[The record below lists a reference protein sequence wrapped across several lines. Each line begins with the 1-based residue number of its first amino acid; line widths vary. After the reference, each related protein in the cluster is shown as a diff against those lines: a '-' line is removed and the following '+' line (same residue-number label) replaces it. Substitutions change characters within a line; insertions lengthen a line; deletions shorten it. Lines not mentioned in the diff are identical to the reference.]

1 MGLVD
6 VRKPSSTEQRAE
18 LIAEAVDRKCN
29 FRTSMLPHMI
39 CNTELHTHLKGHNES
54 NNQIM
59 QIMHTMYIMQIF
71 TCSASRMNNY
81 SYPGCRFSLRSRP
94 WTTLCTVNT
103 IRVNTQTFCMP
114 PSTDSHVDLS
124 IHQFIKPLFVAGL
137 LYWLVEELHS
147 PRQNDL
153 VQ

>member
-6 VRKPSSTEQRAE
+6 VRKPSSTEERAE

-39 CNTELHTHLKGHNES
+39 CNTELHTHLKRPQWIQRS
-54 NNQIM
+54 NN
-59 QIMHTMYIMQIF
+59 
-71 TCSASRMNNY
+71 ANNAHNVHNANIHLLSLKDEQY

-103 IRVNTQTFCMP
+103 IRVNMQSFCMP
-114 PSTDSHVDLS
+114 PSTDPHVDLS
-124 IHQFIKPLFVAGL
+124 IHQFIKPLFIAGL
-137 LYWLVEELHS
+137 LYWLVEEFHS